1 MSAAALA
8 REAELAH
15 RLRRMRV
22 FATALLAVMA
32 VLFVAASLL
41 VARYPA
47 MAWVRAFAE
56 SALIGGFADWFA
68 VTALFRRPLG
78 LPIPHTAIVP
88 SRKNDIGRALARFV
102 RDHFLVREAV
112 EARLER
118 TDLAA
123 RAGAWLEQE
132 KNAALLDRDLA
143 AALDWLLRGIDG
155 GELRSALGA
164 SLRNTL
170 DQVPVSRVL
179 GTLLEVLTSGAHA
192 QTLIDEVVAFGRA
205 QLDAHRFELRLRI
218 HDRSPWW
225 LPKFVDQEIYDQLVG
240 EFERILTEI
249 AVDADHPARIE
260 LNSRMSA
267 LREALANDPEL
278 VAKVRA
284 LQDELVG
291 HPAVRTYAHDLWQR
305 IREYVHASLDDPQS
319 TLRLGVQ
326 RELRAIGVTLKNDA
340 AAGER
345 LNGWLRQ
352 LVLYFVETYR
362 DPLSEVISETV
373 ERWDPS
379 ATSERIELHIGRD
392 LQFIRV
398 NGTLVGGLVGLLI
411 YGLWRAFAG

>member
-1 MSAAALA
+1 
-8 REAELAH
+8 
-15 RLRRMRV
+15 
-22 FATALLAVMA
+22 
-32 VLFVAASLL
+32 
-41 VARYPA
+41 

-112 EARLER
+112 AARLER
-118 TDLAA
+118 TDLAG

-319 TLRLGVQ
+319 ALRLGVQ